1 MLSKTKSTLIAGA
14 VALVA
19 TFGAVQAAQAGGHH
33 LFAPYG
39 AYLPGSYDEDSD
51 YGCDDCSYAT
61 SGYLGGDDE
70 LGDAVSAASS
80 IARQTLGVD
89 VEDVLDDVAE

>member
-1 MLSKTKSTLIAGA
+1 MPSKTKSTLIAGA

-19 TFGAVQAAQAGGHH
+19 TFGAIQAAQAGGHH

-39 AYLPGSYDEDSD
+39 AYLPGAYDEDTD
-51 YGCDDCSYAT
+51 YGCDDCSYGTA
-61 SGYLGGDDE
+61 GYLGGDE

-80 IARQTLGVD
+80 IASQTLGVD
-89 VEDVLDDVAE
+89 VEDVLDDAAE